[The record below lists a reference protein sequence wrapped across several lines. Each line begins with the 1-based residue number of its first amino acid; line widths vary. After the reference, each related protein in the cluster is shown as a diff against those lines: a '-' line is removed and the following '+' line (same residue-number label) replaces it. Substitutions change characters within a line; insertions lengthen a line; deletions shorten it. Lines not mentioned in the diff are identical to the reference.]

1 MHWSSAFSSNLE
13 SETLRVFQWNALSQ
27 GRKIF
32 FVIFFHV
39 KFTNQTFFFREIAAL
54 GTGND
59 NFVRCPD
66 KALEWRTRRFRMLEE
81 IVRHNAD
88 VVCLQEI
95 DHFRFFRKSLAALGY
110 TGHFTPKPDSPCLYL
125 PDNAGPDG
133 CAIFYK
139 RDKFDLVQ
147 LDSRILEVWK
157 VQSNQVIFCCNSG
170 FPCTVLKF

>member
-1 MHWSSAFSSNLE
+1 MHFHKVE
-13 SETLRVFQWNALSQ
+13 
-27 GRKIF
+27 IF
-32 FVIFFHV
+32 LKFFFHAILLI
-39 KFTNQTFFFREIAAL
+39 KPFFREIAAL

-157 VQSNQVIFCCNSG
+157 VQSNQVILCNSV
-170 FPCTVLKF
+170 FPCKKR

>member
-1 MHWSSAFSSNLE
+1 
-13 SETLRVFQWNALSQ
+13 
-27 GRKIF
+27 
-32 FVIFFHV
+32 
-39 KFTNQTFFFREIAAL
+39 
-54 GTGND
+54 
-59 NFVRCPD
+59 
-66 KALEWRTRRFRMLEE
+66 MLEE

-157 VQSNQVIFCCNSG
+157 VQSNQVILWIYAVQIFHVKTFFKEKYQQQNAIAFTEPFSFRLC
-170 FPCTVLKF
+170 FP